1 MVLFFVLTHCNCI
14 CVQDTLVYSL
24 VPKEPETSFFFLH
37 PATGVI
43 TLAKRLTV
51 EGDAERKT
59 EYRVNRQV
67 LLILINLTLFNNAAH
82 YYYWTNDSF
91 TLPETDSDSDS
102 FPTQKKGVMI

>member
-59 EYRVNRQV
+59 EYRVNIQV
-67 LLILINLTLFNNAAH
+67 LLILINLTLFIM
-82 YYYWTNDSF
+82 
-91 TLPETDSDSDS
+91 LPTIIIGLMVHLHCQRRTRTRIPFLHRKRE
-102 FPTQKKGVMI
+102 